1 MKVSLLGPVGSGKG
15 TQAHLVLGK
24 LNYARISTGDLVRGQ
39 LEADTELG
47 RELKGHSDQGEPVLD
62 GTIMELVRPHLQ
74 PAGAWILDAC
84 TRTIEQARTL
94 DEELKERSGGL
105 DQVIVL
111 EGPSNEELIERITS
125 GKRHS
130 LAIGRV
136 YHLEHDPP
144 TDSEEGEDPGPFV
157 QREDDTEE
165 AIRRQIEAYFDEAE
179 ANKKRY
185 EEQGILTVVDDD
197 QDPQKVTED
206 IIEALG
212 DPQRR

>member
-1 MKVSLLGPVGSGKG
+1 MKVSLLGPVGPGKG

-62 GTIMELVRPHLQ
+62 ETIMELVRPHLQ
-74 PAGAWILDAC
+74 PVGAWILDAC

-125 GKRHS
+125 GRRHS
-130 LAIGRV
+130 LATGRV
-136 YHLEHDPP
+136 YHLEHYPP
-144 TDSEEGEDPGPFV
+144 PGSEEGEDPGPFV
-157 QREDDTEE
+157 QRQDDTEE

-179 ANKKRY
+179 TNKKRY
-185 EEQGILTVVDDD
+185 GEQGILTVVDAD